1 MIIIWRNTFLC
12 GNIIIYLY
20 LIAEI
25 FKWDSHSQD
34 GQFSWKKNHK
44 KAKILF
50 ITKAKSKIERIK
62 RGLILDPS
70 ESEERKIKK
79 DFKKNL

>member
-1 MIIIWRNTFLC
+1 MGFPIVKTVSL
-12 GNIIIYLY
+12 
-20 LIAEI
+20 AE
-25 FKWDSHSQD
+25 
-34 GQFSWKKNHK
+34 KKNHK

-62 RGLILDPS
+62 RRLILDPS